1 MHSPSPLAC
10 ESSLLALACYRVCV
24 CRYVS
29 PNQAERACSRN
40 GSFLNSGT
48 MIAVSRMNPTVA
60 SSMGVGLCEG
70 GLSLVSLEADFS
82 SGDNRRQGDRPLLL
96 AGGGDKFSPHG
107 SSSSSS
113 GVNNRLGRGVRQ
125 VDGVPFQRQAL
136 QREGSS
142 RSSAAAPSATSA
154 AAAEEEDLS
163 DIYVKPPRRPSI
175 CKRVMEYLFSFK
187 Y

>member
-1 MHSPSPLAC
+1 
-10 ESSLLALACYRVCV
+10 
-24 CRYVS
+24 
-29 PNQAERACSRN
+29 
-40 GSFLNSGT
+40 

-113 GVNNRLGRGVRQ
+113 SSSGVNNRLGRGVRQ

-154 AAAEEEDLS
+154 AAAAAAAEEEEDLS